1 MHLFHTFGI
10 IRYCSVHTFSDCCKS
25 IRVNFEGHDHPWE
38 IANWQIGKL
47 AGMKNGHPMWSRD
60 GGQAFI
66 YYENGK
72 WVIGAK
78 KFGVSQKYFIADSS
92 PKCPE
97 SVKSWSDGPGN
108 IDGFKLEGGKLEC
121 DSMP

>member
-1 MHLFHTFGI
+1 
-10 IRYCSVHTFSDCCKS
+10 
-25 IRVNFEGHDHPWE
+25 
-38 IANWQIGKL
+38 
-47 AGMKNGHPMWSRD
+47 MWSRD
-60 GGQAFI
+60 GWEAFI

-72 WVIGAK
+72 WIIGEK
-78 KFGVSQKYFIADSS
+78 KFGVAEKYFMAEYFIADSS

>member
-1 MHLFHTFGI
+1 
-10 IRYCSVHTFSDCCKS
+10 
-25 IRVNFEGHDHPWE
+25 
-38 IANWQIGKL
+38 
-47 AGMKNGHPMWSRD
+47 MWSKE
-60 GGQAFI
+60 GGAGFI

-72 WVIGAK
+72 WIIGQSVIGE
-78 KFGVSQKYFIADSS
+78 QYFISDSS

-108 IDGFKLEGGKLEC
+108 IEGDKLEGGKLEC